1 MQTEVIP
8 GAEGLFDQIRG
19 DIVKELKAVPPHGKI
34 CFELTFRD
42 CRLQRLLT
50 TREVSRLYEGDG
62 K

>member
-1 MQTEVIP
+1 MQKTDIN
-8 GAEGLFDQIRG
+8 AETLFEQIST
-19 DIVKELKAVPPHGKI
+19 DIAKELKAVPTHGKI

-50 TREVSRLYEGDG
+50 TREVSHLYEGGD